1 MGRVR
6 GNRMRIS
13 ATHLSAALVLLGGSA
28 AALAQDVENGRR
40 LSARWCSECHAIGPA
55 QGKGGRSISFAAIAA
70 RQDLS
75 SDMIS
80 SFLLMPHSTM
90 PNMPLRRKDA
100 RDIAAFI
107 MEMKK

>member
-1 MGRVR
+1 
-6 GNRMRIS
+6 MRILTLAIS
-13 ATHLSAALVLLGGSA
+13 V
-28 AALAQDVENGRR
+28 ALALCGGGAAFAQNVENGRR
-40 LSARWCSECHAIGPA
+40 VSERWCSECHAIDP
-55 QGKGGRSISFAAIAA
+55 GKSSRTIPFAAIAA
-70 RQDLS
+70 KPGIT

-90 PNMPLRRKDA
+90 PNLPLTRKDA